1 MICLETCRLTYDKS
15 YYLNN
20 NKKQKKKKTDE
31 LNKFNF
37 NKNLFILSIE
47 FNIKKRLDLYFISKY
62 SIYIFIYFKK

>member
-47 FNIKKRLDLYFISKY
+47 FNIKKKIRFILYLKIFDIH
-62 SIYIFIYFKK
+62 IYIF